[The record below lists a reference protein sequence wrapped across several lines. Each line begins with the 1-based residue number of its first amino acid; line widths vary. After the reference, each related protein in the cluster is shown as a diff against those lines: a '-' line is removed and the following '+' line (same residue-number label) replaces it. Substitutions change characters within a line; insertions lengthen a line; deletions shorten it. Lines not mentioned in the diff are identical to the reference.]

1 MKKTF
6 TLNQAKSIYFDQI
19 GSIEYTEEQF
29 ENLFE
34 QLQTEFTP
42 DELELIVVDL
52 ACGRTLDS
60 AIQRLDW

>member
-19 GSIEYTEEQF
+19 GGIEYTEEQF

-34 QLQTEFTP
+34 NKTAVQCT
-42 DELELIVVDL
+42 DI
-52 ACGRTLDS
+52 
-60 AIQRLDW
+60 AIISLYLKNYENVRSN

>member
-1 MKKTF
+1 MRKTF

-19 GSIEYTEEQF
+19 GGIEYTEEQF